1 MRNVTVTLDEK
12 VADWS
17 RIWAAKNNTSVSR
30 MLGELLA
37 EKMLQDERYA
47 AAMEEFLAPA
57 PVMLSR
63 DTATA
68 ERPYPAR
75 EALHER

>member
-1 MRNVTVTLDEK
+1 MRNITITLNEK

-17 RIWAAKNNTSVSR
+17 RVWAAKHNTSVSR
-30 MLGELLA
+30 MLGELLS
-37 EKMLQDERYA
+37 EKMLQDERYT

-57 PVMLSR
+57 PVILSR

-75 EALHER
+75 ETLHER

>member
-17 RIWAAKNNTSVSR
+17 RIWAAKNNTSISR

-37 EKMLQDERYA
+37 EKMMRDERYA
-47 AAMEEFLAPA
+47 AAQEEFLTLP
-57 PVMLSR
+57 PLMLNFE
-63 DTATA
+63 TAVG

-75 EALHER
+75 ETLYER

>member
-1 MRNVTVTLDEK
+1 MRNVTVTLNEK

-17 RIWAAKNNTSVSR
+17 RVWAAKHNTSVSR

-47 AAMEEFLAPA
+47 TAMEEFLAPA
-57 PVMLSR
+57 PVMLNR
-63 DTATA
+63 DTATP

>member
-17 RIWAAKNNTSVSR
+17 RVWAARNNTSVSR

-37 EKMLQDERYA
+37 EKMLRDERYS
-47 AAMEEFLAPA
+47 AAMEEFLAIP
-57 PVMLSR
+57 PIMLNLGS
-63 DTATA
+63 ASA
-68 ERPYPAR
+68 EHPYPAR
-75 EALHER
+75 EMLHER